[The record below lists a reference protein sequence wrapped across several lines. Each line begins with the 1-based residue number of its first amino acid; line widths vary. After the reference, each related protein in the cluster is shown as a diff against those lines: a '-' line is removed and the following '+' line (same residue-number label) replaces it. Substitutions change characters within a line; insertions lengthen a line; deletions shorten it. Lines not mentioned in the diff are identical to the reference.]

1 MISEPENIDESL
13 ARSILDALRGKRHD
27 YTRGS
32 ITRAIILLSVPMVIE
47 MSMQS
52 IFEVVDIFFVG
63 RLGAEAI
70 AAVGLTATL
79 IILVFAVGLGFAMA
93 ASAMVARRIG
103 ENDPEGAAK
112 STGQA
117 ILACVVTSIP
127 IGLLAIIFAPDLLAL
142 MGADE
147 SVIRI
152 GSGYTAILIGGN
164 LTIILLFLFNS
175 VFRGAGDPGLAMK
188 ALALANL
195 LNIILDPIL
204 IFGLGPIPAM
214 GVEGAAIAT
223 TIGRAIGVAYQIH
236 ILRSGQSRIQITW
249 SHIRYE
255 SALMSRLLDISWP
268 AILQYLVG
276 TASWM
281 AIMRMMAVFGS
292 ASMAGYTIAIRIII
306 FALLPS
312 WGVSNAAATMVGQ
325 SLGSGNPD
333 RGAAAV
339 RICSIVDAIFLG
351 TIGIIFWI
359 VAAPVVGL
367 FSTDPAVVE
376 TGVRSL
382 RIISVSFPIWAV
394 GMVTVQAFNG
404 AGDTRTP
411 TWINLFAYWV
421 VQLPLAAFLA
431 WPLGLGENGIFWSIA
446 TAQIVLAIL
455 SVILFRR
462 GKWRTVSM

>member
-1 MISEPENIDESL
+1 MSL
-13 ARSILDALRGKRHD
+13 IVDALRGKPHD
-27 YTRGS
+27 YTSGS
-32 ITRAIILLSVPMVIE
+32 VTRAIILLSVPMVLE

-63 RLGAEAI
+63 RLGADAV
-70 AAVGLTATL
+70 AAVGLTASL

-93 ASAMVARRIG
+93 VSAMVARRIG
-103 ENDPEGAAK
+103 ENDPDGAAK

-117 ILACVVTSIP
+117 ILACVVTSLP
-127 IGLLAIIFAPDLLAL
+127 IGLLAVLYAPELLAL
-142 MGADE
+142 MGADD

-152 GSGYTAILIGGN
+152 GSGYTAVLIGGN
-164 LTIILLFLFNS
+164 ITIILLFLFNA

-188 ALALANL
+188 ALGLANL
-195 LNIILDPIL
+195 LNIILDPIF
-204 IFGLGPIPAM
+204 IFGLGPIPGM

-223 TIGRAIGVAYQIH
+223 TISRAVGVAYQIH
-236 ILRSGQSRIQITW
+236 MLQSGQSRIRLTLA
-249 SHIRYE
+249 HFRYDGT
-255 SALMSRLLDISWP
+255 LMRRLLDISWP

-292 ASMAGYTIAIRIII
+292 ASLAGYTITIRIII

-325 SLGSGNPD
+325 SLGAGNPD
-333 RGAAAV
+333 RGETAV

-351 TIGIIFWI
+351 IIGVIFWI
-359 VAAPVVGL
+359 LAAPIVGV
-367 FSTDPAVVE
+367 FSTDAAVIE

-382 RIISVSFPIWAV
+382 RIISISFPIWAV

-411 TWINLFAYWV
+411 TWINLTAYWV

-431 WPLGLGENGIFWSIA
+431 WPLGLGENGIFWAIA
-446 TAQIVLAIL
+446 TAQVVLAVL
-455 SVILFRR
+455 SFILFRR
-462 GKWRTVSM
+462 GKWKTVSV